1 MQPAPPASHQHRRL
15 ARLNAFIARQDRI
28 IYTLLIVTAA
38 IGLTWVIWRH
48 QYLIY
53 RDQHQAKPAPT
64 VQKALPMQQ
73 APR

>member
-1 MQPAPPASHQHRRL
+1 MQPAPPVHHRRL

-53 RDQHQAKPAPT
+53 QDQHQAKPTQA
-64 VQKALPMQQ
+64 VQKVLPMQQ
-73 APR
+73 APK